1 MMGTVVML
9 LSNAKVMV
17 ADVIPEP
24 ASTPGGGVSFP
35 IDTVISLTVAILTLI
50 ATILIAVFTYLLQ
63 KRDTKTTTT
72 KQKTGAKK
80 ILYTELS
87 NGLEAVIRAPW
98 SGGVGEM
105 SGQLSTLLIAY
116 LPYIQESF
124 EPEQL
129 HHLLQLVDVLTN
141 TAKRAVSED
150 SAAAAEYIQGWLCLF
165 IDERFIPAMKSQ
177 YSKQFF
183 RIDDYRRVLSPLT
196 RAVLEILSGESQ
208 PPAAGNRLT
217 ALDGAP
223 LLEIT
228 SNGYTKIY
236 NTAGELLCNALLDLD
251 AVGGLGIEAGW
262 AKTAHYVG
270 EFKDGLRHGQGCSY
284 SLWGHHKLFEGKW
297 ENDTPQAVA
306 QFNIVFEKNPIDG
319 KYEELFP
326 YWDDCVLSHH
336 ITDYL
341 TKRDDLLPNQVLAGL
356 YISEKVWVSD
366 DEIFFTTE
374 TLCPLSDFMEKH
386 DPERL
391 LEIQKL
397 DNLFECDVEGDPL
410 E

>member
-1 MMGTVVML
+1 MGTVVML
-9 LSNAKVMV
+9 RSNAKVMV

-24 ASTPGGGVSFP
+24 VSMPGGGASFP

-72 KQKTGAKK
+72 KQETGAKK

-129 HHLLQLVDVLTN
+129 HHLLQLLDVLTN

-177 YSKQFF
+177 YSEQFF
-183 RIDDYRRVLSPLT
+183 RIDDYHRVLTPLT

-217 ALDGAP
+217 ALDGTP

-251 AVGGLGIEAGW
+251 AAGGLGIEAGW

-297 ENDTPQAVA
+297 ENDTPQTGA

-319 KYEELFP
+319 EYEELFP

-341 TKRDDLLPNQVLAGL
+341 TKRDDLLPDQVLAGL

-397 DNLFECDVEGDPL
+397 NNLFECDVEGDPL

>member
-1 MMGTVVML
+1 MNTVVAL
-9 LSNAKVMV
+9 LLNARVVM
-17 ADVIPEP
+17 ADIVTES
-24 ASTPGGGVSFP
+24 ASTPSGGALFP
-35 IDTVISLTVAILTLI
+35 IDTIISLTVAILTLI

-63 KRDTKTTTT
+63 KRDTKTTAT
-72 KQKTGAKK
+72 KQETGAKK

-116 LPYIQESF
+116 LPSIQESF

-150 SAAAAEYIQGWLCLF
+150 SAAAADYMQGWLCLF
-165 IDERFIPAMKSQ
+165 IDERFIPAMNSQ
-177 YSKQFF
+177 YSEQFF
-183 RIDDYRRVLSPLT
+183 RIDDYRRVLTPLT

-217 ALDGAP
+217 ALDGTP
-223 LLEIT
+223 LLEIAP
-228 SNGYTKIY
+228 NGYTKIY
-236 NTAGELLCNALLDLD
+236 NIAGEPLCNALLDLD

-297 ENDTPQAVA
+297 ENDTPHTGTR
-306 QFNIVFEKNPIDG
+306 FNIVYEKNPIDG
-319 KYEELFP
+319 EYKELFP
-326 YWDDCVLSHH
+326 YWDDCTRSHH
-336 ITDYL
+336 VTDYL
-341 TKRDDLLPNQVLAGL
+341 TRRDGLVPNQVLAEL
-356 YISEKVWVSD
+356 YISEEVWVND
-366 DEIFFTTE
+366 DQSFYTAE
-374 TLCPLSDFMEKH
+374 TLRPLSDFMEEH
-386 DPERL
+386 DPKRL
-391 LEIQKL
+391 LEIRKL
-397 DNLFECDVEGDPL
+397 NNLFECDVEGDPL